1 MAKDMIV
8 KAIETMLMGTPSG
21 MAKMGPKIRNLI
33 DKAKKDKGKPKGKS
47 PSMILGS
54 ASKAGM
60 QGKQGQRVRRP
71 NPMTPRPTGRPP
83 KSVFFRGDAKKKT
96 NGRRGSMVEN
106 FRTNKKAG
114 TRGS

>member
-1 MAKDMIV
+1 MAKDAIV
-8 KAIETMLMGTPSG
+8 KAIETMLTGAPSG
-21 MAKMGPKIRNLI
+21 MAKMGPKIKKLI

-60 QGKQGQRVRRP
+60 QGKQGKRP
-71 NPMTPRPTGRPP
+71 SRPTTPRTGPKFGPRP
-83 KSVFFRGDAKKKT
+83 KT

-106 FRTNKKAG
+106 FRKNKKSG
-114 TRGS
+114 TRG